1 MLEWED
7 LTAGQKQAIKLI
19 CGKSFLKHQQIWFQ
33 LTQGQKFM
41 TNWHHIYVSDIA
53 EQIVKRERGNTI
65 INMPPGST
73 KTETWSISFPSW
85 TIVQNVAPSAR
96 QRYLSLSYA
105 DSLVKRNS
113 RRVRDLIKS
122 KEWQELWPSNFLSD
136 QAEEWQLCDSKQRTM
151 FEMVSKSAGGQVTGG
166 RGGFPGPEFSG
177 ALLLDD
183 FSKPEDMFSGVKRE
197 RSNRILVDTVRSRRG
212 DKSKDHP
219 TPIVAIQ
226 QRLHVDDATGFIMSG
241 GMGLEFDVVEIP
253 ALINQD
259 YIDSLPEPHR
269 TNCINDV
276 CHTEQ
281 INGYWSF
288 WPANEDI
295 GQLMDLWEMNEYTFM
310 SQYMQNPIALGGQ
323 IFNPEWWQFYDEK
336 PFLYEYRFITA
347 DTAQKKGKHN
357 DFTVFCEWG
366 VYDGCVY
373 LIDMHRAKYTAP
385 ELRESF
391 RSFCMAAWQ
400 RNEDTSYG
408 VLRSI
413 NVEDKSSGTGL
424 IQELQNELPL
434 PVTALQRNTDK
445 VQRSYDAV
453 PQIKLGKV
461 FLPNGKRW
469 LPEFIAEH
477 SGFTVDDTHKHD
489 DMVDNT
495 IDAVTIALLD
505 TGPMVGMLLPN
516 RLM

>member
-7 LTAGQKQAIKLI
+7 LTVGQKQAIKLI
-19 CGKSFLKHQQIWFQ
+19 SEKSFIKFVQIWFQ
-33 LTQGQKFM
+33 LTQGQKFIC
-41 TNWHHIYVSDIA
+41 NWHHLKMCDIA
-53 EQIVKRERGNTI
+53 EQLVKRERGNTVLNI
-65 INMPPGST
+65 PPGGT
-73 KTETWSISFPSW
+73 KTEIWSIFFPAW
-85 TIVQNVAPSAR
+85 THIQNVAKSDR
-96 QRYLSLSYA
+96 QRYLNLSYA
-105 DSLVKRNS
+105 DTLVKRNS
-113 RRVRDLIKS
+113 RRVRDMIKS
-122 KEWQELWPSNFLSD
+122 KEWQELWPSEFLSD
-136 QAEEWQLCDSKQRTM
+136 QAEEWQLGNDGKVN
-151 FEMVSKSAGGQVTGG
+151 FELISKSTGGQVTGG
-166 RGGFPGPEFSG
+166 RGGYPSDYFSG
-177 ALLLDD
+177 MVWMDD
-183 FSKPEDMFSGVKRE
+183 PDKPSDMFSEVKR
-197 RSNRILVDTVRSRRG
+197 SKNHTLVVDTIRSRRG

-219 TPIVAIQ
+219 TPVGVIQ
-226 QRLHVDDATGFIMSG
+226 QRTHLMDTSGFIKSG
-241 GMGLEFDVVEIP
+241 GMGLPFEFVEIP

-259 YIDSLPEPHR
+259 YIDALPEPHR

-336 PFLYEYRFITA
+336 PHLYEYRFITA

-391 RSFCMAAWQ
+391 RAFCLTAWG

-408 VLRSI
+408 ILRSI

-434 PVTALQRNTDK
+434 PVTALQRNIDK
-445 VQRSYDAV
+445 VQRAYDAT
-453 PQIKLGKV
+453 PQVKLGKV
-461 FLPNGKRW
+461 ILPSGKKW

-505 TGPMVGMLLPN
+505 AGPMVGMLLPN